1 MLRRKGKGA
10 RYWRWTGLVACVV
23 LGALAAG
30 GRAPP
35 GAPQALPVPPAALLE
50 PAPTP
55 LNYYVATTGDDSDP
69 GTESAPYRS
78 IGRAVAMAGPD
89 ATIHVAPGTYR
100 ENIVSKASGSAAKR
114 IYYVSSTRWGARLVG
129 GGTEAAWTNH
139 GDYVNIIGFDI
150 SGSGRIGILNWASF
164 AVIAGNHVHDLAVS
178 GGCTGGGGAGIEN
191 AGYASSDDD
200 IVGNVVHD
208 IGVPG
213 ACNGV
218 QGIYSSNLRARIVHN
233 VVYRAS
239 AWGIHLWH
247 AANDVLIA
255 HNTVFANGSKGMGGG
270 IVIGTGDSPG
280 GVVLDHTHVINN
292 IVTGN
297 PGGSIEEYCDAG
309 QECIGPH
316 NIVANNL
323 VRDNGRAIS
332 LRMGKTA
339 GGEYR

>member
-1 MLRRKGKGA
+1 MGHRKGSSA
-10 RYWRWTGLVACVV
+10 RHWPWLAIVACIVAV
-23 LGALAAG
+23 GLAAR
-30 GRAPP
+30 GRERMAP
-35 GAPQALPVPPAALLE
+35 PQALAVSPAALLA

-55 LNYYVATTGDDSDP
+55 FNYYVATTGDDSDP
-69 GTESAPYRS
+69 GTPSAPYRS

-89 ATIHVAPGTYR
+89 ATIHVAPGVYR
-100 ENIVSKASGSAAKR
+100 ENIVTKASGAPARR
-114 IYYVSSTRWGARLVG
+114 IYYVSTRRWGARIIG

-164 AVIAGNHVHDLAVS
+164 AIIAGNHVHDLAVM
-178 GGCTGGGGAGIEN
+178 GGCTGNGGAGIEN

-247 AANDVLIA
+247 AANNVLIA
-255 HNTVFANGSKGMGGG
+255 HNTVFANGSRTMGGG

-280 GVVLDHTHVINN
+280 GVVLDHTHVIDN

-297 PGGSIEEYCDAG
+297 PGASIEEYCYAG
-309 QECIGPH
+309 QECIGEH

-323 VRDNGRAIS
+323 VRDNGRDIS
-332 LRMGKTA
+332 LREGKSANTA
-339 GGEYR
+339 RR